1 MAKSRPTKQVDED
14 SSTEEQ
20 DEPKSASRSTGRR
33 GGRAASGS
41 KRGSRGGRR
50 RGMNLATETKRSIWA
65 IVLFAL
71 ALLTLLSLFSFAGLV
86 GEYWRKFLGFF
97 VGLGTLIM
105 PIVLAGAGLLV
116 FRGQSFEH
124 IKARTTGFIV
134 TVVALL
140 GLFHVWTPT
149 SEMVGAAN
157 AGQGGGWIGTLLG
170 LPLRGGVGLTGAVIV
185 LLAIMLIGITLLF
198 DVGVSSIWDKLARRK
213 GGDAEQQNDDVKVR
227 GIEENADS
235 DIKQE
240 KQSLLGMLFKRK
252 SVQPG
257 AREDEPTETAESA
270 STPDPDEP
278 VTAAVAEKP
287 KGKGEA
293 EIQIRNV
300 PDSVVPKGPA
310 LQVKDMQ
317 YELPS
322 LDLLDSK
329 MGRPTAGDIK
339 ANVRKIRRTLENFG
353 IPVEMGDVSIGPT
366 VTQYTFKPAE
376 GVKLS
381 AITALQNDLAL
392 ALAAHPVRIE
402 APIPGKSLV
411 GLEVPNVGVALV
423 RLREILASEPYQTA
437 KDPLTVG
444 LGRDVAGHPITA
456 NLAKMP
462 HLLIAGATGS
472 GKSVAINSIL
482 MSLLYRNSPQTLK
495 LILIDPKRVELTA
508 YNNIPQL
515 ITPVIT
521 ETKKTVHALR
531 WCVAEMDK
539 RYELL
544 NASGKRNIVSYN
556 NSAKGQK
563 LPYITVIIDEL
574 ADLMAVAA
582 NDVESAIVRL
592 AQMARA
598 VGIHLIVA
606 TQRPSVDVITGLI
619 KANITSRVAFNVA
632 SSIDSRTILDHS
644 GAEKLLGNGDMLYI
658 TATISKPKRI
668 QGAFVSET
676 EVEKVTDFIRT
687 KNGQPEYVEAITTGQ
702 VSGGSAASAA
712 AMGAEE
718 SDPMLEEAK
727 QVIIENQKA
736 SASLL
741 QRRLSVGYARAARLL
756 DLMEEKGWIGPGQG
770 AKPREIFL
778 GRDNGTLD
786 RADDASLD
794 EIPTPN
800 RAAVQ
805 VKQEPRQVPVEDET
819 DTPPPA
825 DEPPPPFDPDGPPPS
840 EDFRG

>member
-1 MAKSRPTKQVDED
+1 MAKAKTSKKKDQAA
-14 SSTEEQ
+14 
-20 DEPKSASRSTGRR
+20 EPASPARR
-33 GGRAASGS
+33 GGRTP
-41 KRGSRGGRR
+41 GRR
-50 RGMNLATETKRSIWA
+50 GLGLSTDTRRGIWSV
-65 IVLFAL
+65 VLFAL

-105 PIVLAGAGLLV
+105 PVVLAGAGLLIM
-116 FRGQSFEH
+116 RGQKIEH
-124 IKARTTGFIV
+124 IRARTAGFIT

-140 GLFHVWTPT
+140 ALFHVWTNT
-149 SEMVGAAN
+149 GEMVEAAN
-157 AGQGGGWIGTLLG
+157 AGQGGGWIGTLLA
-170 LPLRGGVGLTGAVIV
+170 LPLRGGLGLWGAVIV
-185 LLAIMLIGITLLF
+185 LIAVMLIGILLLF
-198 DVGVSSIWDKLARRK
+198 DVGVSALWAKLRRNRPAK
-213 GGDAEQQNDDVKVR
+213 EDIQVR
-227 GIEENADS
+227 GIEETPEEPA
-235 DIKQE
+235 IKTE
-240 KQSLLGMLFKRK
+240 KKTLLGSLFSRK
-252 SVQPG
+252 KVQPATDQTQAG
-257 AREDEPTETAESA
+257 TEGNANAEA
-270 STPDPDEP
+270 TDLAQQTPAKPERAKADP
-278 VTAAVAEKP
+278 
-287 KGKGEA
+287 

-423 RLREILASEPYQTA
+423 RLREILASQPYQSA
-437 KDPLTVG
+437 KDPLTIG
-444 LGRDVAGHPITA
+444 LGRDVAGNPVVA

-472 GKSVAINSIL
+472 GKSVTINSLL
-482 MSLLYRNSPQTLK
+482 MSLLFRNSPQTLK
-495 LILIDPKRVELTA
+495 LILVDPKRVELTA
-508 YNNIPQL
+508 YNNIPHL
-515 ITPVIT
+515 VTPVIT

-544 NASGKRNIVSYN
+544 NASGKRNILSYN
-556 NSAKGQK
+556 SSAHGQK
-563 LPYITVIIDEL
+563 LPYITVVIDEL

-598 VGIHLIVA
+598 VGIHLVVA

-619 KANITSRVAFNVA
+619 KANITSRMAFNVA
-632 SSIDSRTILDHS
+632 SSIDSRTILDHA

-658 TATISKPKRI
+658 TASLSKPKRI
-668 QGAFVSET
+668 QSAFVSES
-676 EVEKVTDFIRT
+676 EVEKVTDFIRS
-687 KNGQPEYVEAITTGQ
+687 KNGAPEYVEAIATGQ
-702 VSGGSAASAA
+702 VGGGSAASAA
-712 AMGAEE
+712 AMGAGEE
-718 SDPMLEEAK
+718 SDPMLEDAK
-727 QVIIENQKA
+727 KVIIENQKA

-770 AKPREIFL
+770 AKPREIFI
-778 GRDNGTLD
+778 GRDNGTLE

-794 EIPTPN
+794 EIPTP
-800 RAAVQ
+800 
-805 VKQEPRQVPVEDET
+805 DEV
-819 DTPPPA
+819 
-825 DEPPPPFDPDGPPPS
+825 PPPPEDPDMPPPT
-840 EDFRG
+840 EDYRG

>member
-1 MAKSRPTKQVDED
+1 MILLSMAKARTSKKDDQVEQPAGRTKRPARRT
-14 SSTEEQ
+14 
-20 DEPKSASRSTGRR
+20 SAGARETARERR
-33 GGRAASGS
+33 GLG
-41 KRGSRGGRR
+41 
-50 RGMNLATETKRSIWA
+50 LQTETRRSIWA

-86 GEYWRKFLGFF
+86 GEWWRTFLGFF

-105 PIVLAGAGLLV
+105 PVVLAGAGLLV
-116 FRGQSFEH
+116 LRGQKFEH
-124 IKARTTGFIV
+124 IRARTVGFV
-134 TVVALL
+134 LSVAALL
-140 GLFHVWTPT
+140 GLFHVWNATG
-149 SEMVGAAN
+149 EMVSAAT
-157 AGQGGGWIGTLLG
+157 AGQGGGWIGTLLA
-170 LPLRGGVGLTGAVIV
+170 LPLRGGLGLWGAVIV
-185 LLAIMLIGITLLF
+185 LITVVCIGILLLF
-198 DVGVSSIWDKLARRK
+198 DVGVTAVWDKIRRRSPE
-213 GGDAEQQNDDVKVR
+213 DRAANEDVHVR
-227 GIEENADS
+227 GIEDQDQESAEPI
-235 DIKQE
+235 IKQE
-240 KQSLLGMLFKRK
+240 KQSLLGALFKRK
-252 SVQPG
+252 TVQPASAVNQASDTQVETG
-257 AREDEPTETAESA
+257 A
-270 STPDPDEP
+270 
-278 VTAAVAEKP
+278 
-287 KGKGEA
+287 GEA
-293 EIQIRNV
+293 AQTMPAKSDAKKADPEIQIRNV

-322 LDLLDSK
+322 LDLLDNK

-437 KDPLTVG
+437 KDTLTIG
-444 LGRDVAGHPITA
+444 LGRDVAGNPMVA

-482 MSLLYRNSPQTLK
+482 MSLLYRNSPQSLK

-508 YNNIPQL
+508 YNNIPHL
-515 ITPVIT
+515 VTPVIT
-521 ETKKTVHALR
+521 ETKKTVNALR

-544 NASGKRNIVSYN
+544 NASGKRNIISYN
-556 NSAKGQK
+556 TAAKGQK
-563 LPYITVIIDEL
+563 LPYITVVIDEL

-619 KANITSRVAFNVA
+619 KANITSRMAFNVA
-632 SSIDSRTILDHS
+632 SSIDSRTILDHA

-658 TATISKPKRI
+658 TASLSKPKRI

-676 EVEKVTDFIRT
+676 EVEKVTEFIRT

-702 VSGGSAASAA
+702 VTGGSAASAT
-712 AMGAEE
+712 AMGSADDN
-718 SDPMLEEAK
+718 DPMLEDARR
-727 QVIIENQKA
+727 VIIENQKA

-770 AKPREIFL
+770 AKPREIFI

-786 RADDASLD
+786 RADDMSLD
-794 EIPTPN
+794 EIPTPQ
-800 RAAVQ
+800 RAPRRARALPP
-805 VKQEPRQVPVEDET
+805 EPRQIPVEQPD
-819 DTPPPA
+819 DVSPDQIPPPEDPDA
-825 DEPPPPFDPDGPPPS
+825 PPPT
-840 EDFRG
+840 EDYRV